1 MVTILDLQT
10 MFESIL
16 YLPADFFL
24 LYGTFLDTISGSSF
38 QVGFGIATL
47 ASGVLV
53 SLATKFHAKI
63 FPQRGIL
70 RLRLAIVGKNSEG
83 QKILGS
89 FNQDNQSFEAVTSVD
104 LLSSLEDEKEAL
116 TRSNPGY
123 IDVSEEEDM
132 TYFYTSKFR
141 IVEVEITACMIK
153 RSKRYRCGVLK
164 CGSPDEGIGF
174 SSVKSI
180 KVLDEFVGLKDVS
193 SKSVTD
199 GDDLIRAYYS
209 I

>member
-1 MVTILDLQT
+1 

-16 YLPADFFL
+16 YAPADFFL
-24 LYGTFLDTISGSSF
+24 LYGAFLDTISGSSF

-70 RLRLAIVGKNSEG
+70 RLRLAVVGKNTEG
-83 QKILGS
+83 ESILGS

-104 LLSSLEDEKEAL
+104 LLSSSLEDEKEAL
-116 TRSNPGY
+116 TRSNPGC

-141 IVEVEITACMIK
+141 IVEVEITACMMK
-153 RSKRYRCGVLK
+153 RGRRYRCGVLK

-180 KVLDEFVGLKDVS
+180 KILDEFVSLKDVS
-193 SKSVTD
+193 SMSVTD
-199 GDDLIRAYYS
+199 GDDLIRAYYL

>member
-53 SLATKFHAKI
+53 SLATKFYAKI

-104 LLSSLEDEKEAL
+104 LLSSLEDEKEVL

-153 RSKRYRCGVLK
+153 RSKRYLCGVLK
-164 CGSPDEGIGF
+164 CGSPDEGIGL

>member
-1 MVTILDLQT
+1 MKLLQKVQT

-16 YLPADFFL
+16 YFPADFFL
-24 LYGTFLDTISGSSF
+24 LYGKFLDTISGSSF

-70 RLRLAIVGKNSEG
+70 HLRLAVLGKNKGGKS
-83 QKILGS
+83 ILGS
-89 FNQDNQSFEAVTSVD
+89 FNQDTQSFEAVTSIH
-104 LLSSLEDEKEAL
+104 LSSSLEDEKEAL
-116 TRSNPGY
+116 TRNPGY

-132 TYFYTSKFR
+132 TYFYTSKFK
-141 IVEVEITACMIK
+141 IVEVEITARMIK
-153 RSKRYRCGVLK
+153 RGRRYRCGVLK

-174 SSVKSI
+174 SSVKSM
-180 KVLDEFVGLKDVS
+180 KVLDEFISLKDIS

-209 I
+209 R